1 MAIVKE
7 YEGKDVVV
15 IAPIDLPVAVCET
28 ILYNRLDMENGSLVV
43 VSVTAQLLYEKEPH
57 RVTLGDVLSQRLW
70 MVDEPY
76 DGEEMTGADEY
87 EVD

>member
-1 MAIVKE
+1 ML
-7 YEGKDVVV
+7 V

-28 ILYNRLDMENGSLVV
+28 ILYNRLNMETGSLVV
-43 VSVTAQLLYEKEPH
+43 GSVTAQLLDEIEPY
-57 RVTLGDVLSQRLW
+57 RVTLGHVLSQRLW